1 MAAALALAR
10 IGDAPRATARVG
22 ELEKGYPAN
31 PMLKLYWPPTINA
44 AIELNEGN
52 SSQTLVHREAAA
64 PYELGSGVGFINY
77 LYPAYVSVF
86 VPGIREWPSLLA
98 EFQKRLDHRGCVLN
112 FVTGA
117 LVHLQIGRASAMA
130 GESAKAK
137 SAYNDFLTLWKMP
150 TPTSPSSRKPKRS
163 TRSFSERTQAAGVE
177 VLLDALKPGGSI
189 ALMSLSPILK

>member
-137 SAYNDFLTLWKMP
+137 STYKDFLTLWK
-150 TPTSPSSRKPKRS
+150 
-163 TRSFSERTQAAGVE
+163 
-177 VLLDALKPGGSI
+177 DADPDI
-189 ALMSLSPILK
+189 PILKEAKEEYAKLQ